1 MSRIMEE
8 FAKEERK
15 EAVKE
20 RDFELATKI
29 LENGKMSEERV
40 KELFNLTDKQIK
52 AIKEKVSVLA

>member
-8 FAKEERK
+8 FAK

-20 RDFELATKI
+20 RDFELATEL
-29 LENGKMSEERV
+29 LEKGELSEERV

-52 AIKEKVSVLA
+52 AIKEKIAVIA

>member
-1 MSRIMEE
+1 MEE

-29 LENGKMSEERV
+29 LGKGEMSEECV

-52 AIKEKVSVLA
+52 AIKEKVAVLA

>member
-8 FAKEERK
+8 FAK

-29 LENGKMSEERV
+29 LEKGEMSEERV

-52 AIKEKVSVLA
+52 AIKEKIAVLA

>member
-52 AIKEKVSVLA
+52 AIKEKVAVLA